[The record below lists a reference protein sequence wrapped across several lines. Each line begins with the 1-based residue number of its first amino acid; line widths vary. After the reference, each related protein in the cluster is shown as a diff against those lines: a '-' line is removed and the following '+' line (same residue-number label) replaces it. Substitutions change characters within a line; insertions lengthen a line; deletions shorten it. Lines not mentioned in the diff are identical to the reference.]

1 MSAAS
6 RHFLFLTLI
15 LAGATVHAQRG
26 YRLTSQTIEV
36 DRASHWRAWSI
47 PPGLV
52 TISSSGRVQPIS
64 LAASVNASLNA
75 GDFTYEL
82 AGGLRNSYDNAAD
95 DAGILRA
102 TGGIKRASSSPSSA
116 GRTMDGDDFT
126 YWEPDVADDLSAWQ
140 VEIDLGRLV
149 SATRIV
155 LRFVEDDPEDRADP
169 FYQFRVHTATGQNPF
184 DDVTNASL
192 DYQFAGGTTQPNTDQ
207 REFSFDLDPSLVH
220 SEGWTGRMVQYVR
233 IAVTDRRGSRGEEI
247 GEPEYDGL
255 QSADRGDVDFIWL
268 IGGEQRLVSASQYT
282 ALSAEQQGGRRF
294 FRRERPRLA
303 EVEVWTA
310 GDNVALSII
319 DRGGSLQEGNPN
331 SAPELAFDG
340 SIRSNWNA
348 TVFSTV
354 GDIAGW
360 GLLKMDLGALLR
372 LHAVRIITRRPAL
385 AERVLLGYQLRGSDG
400 SVAPDGS
407 LIWETLSGDERL
419 FNQNTRL
426 FEDRFDPRSLRF
438 LEFRNLDTARRTL
451 AHLGNR
457 SQSVVTE
464 IQVYGQGRIPEVVM
478 ESDLI
483 DLSTARILQSV
494 SWDADVPEGTS
505 VEIRTRTGDILREV
519 NHYYLSTGEEVTK
532 SEFDSKPSFFQGPVE
547 VETVPGAGWSNFSQ
561 AYRQPGEPVLSPSPR
576 QFLIIEARLLTTT
589 PDTSATLR
597 SISVATL
604 SPVASQLVAE
614 ISPKREVAVGEP
626 VDFDLYLRSSFATT
640 VGGGFDRLRLTA
652 PSQGEVVL
660 RGIDLGDEDDFAAAT
675 TQSFERASGDSLF
688 RDAQGQTLAV
698 TGEGTDTLQV
708 GLPVATRAN
717 GPDLVRLSFTSTVFQ
732 SGSTFGL
739 EAASSTRPDTWQSAD
754 AGDAVNDEL
763 ATGSGLT
770 VLTPLG
776 ASQVRLTD
784 AGSRVFTPNG
794 DGINDQ
800 ALIEFAVLTINVDRQ
815 VGIDI
820 YDLSGRRVRSLRETR
835 SLANGLYR
843 FSWDGF
849 DGDGALVPPGIYI
862 IRYEVDSDA
871 GGATPTGTIGVAY

>member
-6 RHFLFLTLI
+6 RHGLFLML
-15 LAGATVHAQRG
+15 LFAGATLHAQSG

-36 DRASHWRAWSI
+36 DQARHWRAWSI
-47 PPGLV
+47 PSGLV
-52 TISSSGRVQPIS
+52 TISPSGSVAPRS

-82 AGGLRNSYDNAAD
+82 AGALRNFYDNSAD
-95 DAGILRA
+95 DAGVLRA
-102 TGGIKRASSSPSSA
+102 TGGIKRASSSASSV
-116 GRTMDGDDFT
+116 GRIMDGDNLT
-126 YWEPDVADDLSAWQ
+126 YWEPDAKDDLSAWR

-192 DYQFAGGTTQPNTDQ
+192 DYRLAGGTTQPNTDQ
-207 REFSFDLDPSLVH
+207 REFSFDLDPALVH
-220 SEGWTGRMVQYVR
+220 TESWTGRMVQYVR
-233 IAVTDRRGSRGEEI
+233 IAVTDRRGGRGEEI
-247 GEPEYDGL
+247 GESEYDDL
-255 QSADRGDVDFIWL
+255 PSADRGDIEFIWL
-268 IGGEQRLVSASQYT
+268 IGGEQRLVDATHYAALT
-282 ALSAEQQGGRRF
+282 AEEQGGQRF

-310 GDNVALSII
+310 GDNVALTII
-319 DRGGSLQEGNPN
+319 DRGGSLQEGNPGA
-331 SAPELAFDG
+331 APELAFDG
-340 SIRSNWNA
+340 SIRTNWTA

-360 GLLKMDLGALLR
+360 GLLRMDLGALLR
-372 LHAVRIITRRPAL
+372 LHSVRIITRRASRGEP
-385 AERVLLGYQLRGSDG
+385 VLFGYLLRGSDG

-407 LIWETLSGDERL
+407 LIWETLSGDDRL

-438 LEFRNLDTARRTL
+438 LEFRNLDTARRTK

-457 SQSVVTE
+457 IKSAVTE
-464 IQVYGQGRIPEVVM
+464 IQVYSQGSVPEVVM

-483 DLSTARILQSV
+483 DLNDARILRSV
-494 SWDADVPEGTS
+494 TWDADVVEGTS

-519 NHYYLSTGEEVTK
+519 NHYFLSTGEEVTK
-532 SEFDSKPSFFQGPVE
+532 AEFDKKPSFFQGPVE

-561 AYRQPGEPVLSPSPR
+561 AYRVPGEAVLSPSPR
-576 QFLIIEARLLTTT
+576 RFLIIEARLLAST
-589 PDTSATLR
+589 PDTAATLR

-604 SPVASQLVAE
+604 PPVASQLVAE
-614 ISPKREVAVGEP
+614 VSPKSEVAVGEP
-626 VDFDLYLRSSFATT
+626 VDFELYLRSSFAGN

-652 PSQGEVVL
+652 PSLGEVVL

-675 TQSFERASGDSLF
+675 TQSFRRAMGDSLF
-688 RDAQGQTLAV
+688 RDAQGQELSV
-698 TGEGTDTLQV
+698 SGEGTDSLQV
-708 GLPVATRAN
+708 ELPVATGAT

-739 EAASSTRPDTWQSAD
+739 EAASSSSPDIWQSAD
-754 AGDAVNDEL
+754 AGDAVGDEL
-763 ATGSGLT
+763 AAGSGLT

-776 ASQVRLTD
+776 GGQVRLSDTS
-784 AGSRVFTPNG
+784 SRVFTPNG

-800 ALIEFAVLTINVDRQ
+800 VVFEFAVLTINVDRQ
-815 VGIDI
+815 VGIDLF
-820 YDLSGRRVRSLRETR
+820 DLSGHRVRSLRETR
-835 SLANGLYR
+835 DLANGLYR
-843 FSWDGF
+843 FQWDGRTD
-849 DGDGALVPPGIYI
+849 DGVLVPPGIYLV
-862 IRYEVDSDA
+862 RYEVDSDA
-871 GGATPTGTIGVAY
+871 GGSTPTGTISVAY